1 MKTFCL
7 SLRFCIATHC
17 VIEKALGEAK
27 GGHSKENIWLH
38 SLDVNQ
44 KFSVQAKIALCMLVS
59 LSLQPIVLD
68 KALGEA

>member
-27 GGHSKENIWLH
+27 GGHSKEIWLH

-44 KFSVQAKIALCMLVS
+44 KFSVQAKSALCLLVV